1 MTNPTDDPKDA
12 WIATQVLALIDAG
25 RASGLAPTE
34 LEARCII
41 AAALGEFT
49 DEALQRKAMN
59 RRTAYLAAVLIAKT
73 YALFDPQ
80 YTNGAVYGVQV
91 IDTRTGLQVEAPD
104 TMIPVDDFQAASQL
118 LASRTIAATANED
131 PALVTALFK
140 STPETICFTSILFLL
155 GFIGDAWCRRLIA
168 DGLITEEQMR
178 AIDTRRTET
187 ALGTPVVQL
196 KDDGESRVLRTEL
209 PVTGDDPNLQAHG
222 DACYGVGIYCACP
235 GCAEDSVRA
244 SCADQL
250 HDQMEATSVKDSRMI
265 CPVRHSEDAIIDD
278 LPRQIRA
285 ITARRL
291 TAWDGHDLRL
301 IRVWRHYGETCPD

>member
-178 AIDTRRTET
+178 AIDTRRTCSARSCPT
-187 ALGTPVVQL
+187 IA
-196 KDDGESRVLRTEL
+196 
-209 PVTGDDPNLQAHG
+209 A
-222 DACYGVGIYCACP
+222 AC
-235 GCAEDSVRA
+235 SKLMFS
-244 SCADQL
+244 SCAPASAL
-250 HDQMEATSVKDSRMI
+250 VAGVKIGAGRRAALLSPAGSATPQTRPLSWYSFQPD
-265 CPVRHSEDAIIDD
+265 P
-278 LPRQIRA
+278 
-285 ITARRL
+285 AR
-291 TAWDGHDLRL
+291 
-301 IRVWRHYGETCPD
+301 